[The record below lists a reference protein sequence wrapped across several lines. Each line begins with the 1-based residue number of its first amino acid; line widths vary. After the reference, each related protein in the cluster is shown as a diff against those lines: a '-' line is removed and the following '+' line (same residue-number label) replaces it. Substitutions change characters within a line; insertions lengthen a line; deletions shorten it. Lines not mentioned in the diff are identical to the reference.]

1 MLYAVMLKTQ
11 TFAAIVQMHKSGL
24 RHAAIF
30 HADAQK
36 AHRPNGLWR
45 GARFARAKLAD
56 QETVARPELTVPVR
70 LPSVKCN

>member
-11 TFAAIVQMHKSGL
+11 TSAAIVQMHKSGL

-36 AHRPNGLWR
+36 AHRPEGVWR
-45 GARFARAKLAD
+45 VVHDSHARSWRITKQSRLA
-56 QETVARPELTVPVR
+56 
-70 LPSVKCN
+70 S